1 MAMEKAHLKE
11 GQRPKLLSDN
21 GSCYIASELKSFM
34 QEEVG
39 MKHIHGAPAHPKTQ
53 GKIER
58 YHRTMKNVVK
68 LEHYFLPETLMASID
83 NFVQYYNTNRY
94 HESLN
99 NLTPEDVYLAK
110 SHQILQQRKI
120 IKEQSLKN
128 RHFLFQQQKI
138 KTALTF

>member
-1 MAMEKAHLKE
+1 
-11 GQRPKLLSDN
+11 
-21 GSCYIASELKSFM
+21 
-34 QEEVG
+34 
-39 MKHIHGAPAHPKTQ
+39 
-53 GKIER
+53 
-58 YHRTMKNVVK
+58 
-68 LEHYFLPETLMASID
+68 MASID

-120 IKEQSLKN
+120 IEEQSLKN
-128 RHFLFQQQKI
+128 RYFLFQQQKI